1 MHTAR
6 KTPNSVKKVTVVRNV
21 RTQAAVKVVRK
32 AEKIETPCEHTV
44 AAKVKESARR

>member
-6 KTPNSVKKVTVVRNV
+6 KTPNSVKNVTVVRNV

-32 AEKIETPCEHTV
+32 AEKIETPCEHRLQPV
-44 AAKVKESARR
+44 LGRGSR